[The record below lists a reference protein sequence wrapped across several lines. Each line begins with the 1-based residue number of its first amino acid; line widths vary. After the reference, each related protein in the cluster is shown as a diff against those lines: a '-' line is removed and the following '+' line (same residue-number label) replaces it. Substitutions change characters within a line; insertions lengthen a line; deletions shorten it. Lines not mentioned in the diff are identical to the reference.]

1 MTRITTE
8 VFKDRLQCKYKAFLR
23 FSRQIGV
30 KSDYENM
37 LSEQAL
43 EFKIKAIPRYFH
55 TVDRLSM
62 ASILL
67 DRHEK
72 SPSEWRKIFID
83 AEIDNG
89 DISSQC
95 DVLEKVP
102 GKSNLGN
109 FHYIP
114 TLLIEKAN
122 LSREDK
128 ILLGFNGL
136 VIGDFQDR
144 IPAYG
149 RIIHGHNFSCSKIKM
164 DKYIGYAKEII
175 AELKGYIDKNNQ
187 PRLILNHYCRECG
200 FMDLCKTKAIEMDDL
215 SLLSGMTEKEI
226 DKQNQKG
233 IFTVTQ
239 YSYTFRPRK
248 RRKLLQ
254 SNSAPRML
262 ELKALAVRTGK
273 VYVYDKPILNISNPQ
288 IYIDV
293 EGDPNRGFNYL
304 IGIVTIQNG
313 IETRESFWANDFA
326 EEDMIFAQFLKKL
339 DHYNEFSLF
348 HYGSYETRFFKK
360 MKNRIEE
367 RHVDLYEKI
376 IKNSTNILSL
386 IYSNIYFPTYSN
398 DLKDVGKYL
407 GVKWTEE
414 DASGIQSMVWR
425 RQWEVTKSDELKSK
439 LIQYNIEDCLALK
452 KVTESIKQLNISF
465 DSQNCQNNAVDCVS
479 VNDMKP
485 DRKFGTIDFFFKDL
499 NFVNNC
505 AYFDYQRQKIFCK
518 TSPRLVKKK
527 VKRCYS
533 KILYKANRHIDI
545 PIERKCFNC
554 GKKTY
559 RYGTYWKKQLDL
571 KFTNKSIKRW
581 VVSYRSI
588 RMNCKHCKKSRIP
601 QKFHEIP
608 KYGHGL
614 LSWTIYHN
622 IVHHQPFGRM
632 PMDLE
637 AFFDMHLPRK
647 VAHQFKKRAARYYEN
662 TYDAILDKL
671 IHGDFIHIDE
681 TKVNVKGCREYVWVL
696 TNMEEVAFM
705 HTATREGDFLK
716 ELLRDFRGVLISDF
730 YAVYDSINCPQ
741 QKCLIHLIRDLN
753 DDLQKNP
760 FDEEYKDMSS
770 KFSILLREI
779 IATVDKDGLKKRYLN
794 KHNRSVERYFD
805 YILNNTYKSDLALKY
820 QKRFEKTRGKLFTF
834 MNYNG
839 VPWNNNNAEHAIKHF
854 ADYRNTVAGQIREF
868 GLRNYLMLL
877 SAYQTCEYKGISFL
891 KFLLSKETDI
901 DKFRLLKNKVKIQ
914 DDFDPHYSSDVG
926 KYDRSDNA
934 FFA

>member
-1 MTRITTE
+1 MIKLTSEI
-8 VFKDRLQCKYKAFLR
+8 FKNYLQCKYKALLKI
-23 FSRQIGV
+23 SGEIGI

-37 LSEQAL
+37 LFERGL
-43 EFKIKAIPRYFH
+43 EFKIKAITKYFRIAH
-55 TVDRLSM
+55 RVGTTAV
-62 ASILL
+62 ILNK
-67 DRHEK
+67 HGIP
-72 SPSEWRKIFID
+72 PSEWHKTFVN
-83 AEIDNG
+83 AEVG
-89 DISSQC
+89 DGTMCSHC
-95 DVLEKVP
+95 DVLERVYR
-102 GKSNLGN
+102 KSNIGS
-109 FHYIP
+109 FYYTP
-114 TLLIEKAN
+114 VLLIENEN
-122 LSREDK
+122 LSRGDK
-128 ILLGFNGL
+128 IFLGFNGL
-136 VIGDFQDR
+136 MIGNFQGRMPD
-144 IPAYG
+144 YG
-149 RIIHGHNFSCSKIKM
+149 KIIYGHRFLCTKVRM
-164 DKYIGYAKEII
+164 DKYIQCARKIVT
-175 AELKGYIDKNNQ
+175 ELKGYVNKDNQ
-187 PRLILNHYCRECG
+187 PKLTLNSYCRECE
-200 FMDLCKTKAIEMDDL
+200 FVNLCKARAIEKDDL
-215 SLLSGMTEKEI
+215 SLLGGMTEKEI
-226 DKQNQKG
+226 DKQNQRG

-239 YSYTFRPRK
+239 YSYAFRPRK
-248 RRKLLQ
+248 RRKLPQ

-304 IGIVTIQNG
+304 IGMLIIQNG
-313 IETRESFWANDFA
+313 IETRESFWANDFT
-326 EEDMIFAQFLKKL
+326 EEDIIFSQFLKKL
-339 DHYNEFSLF
+339 DKYNEFSLF
-348 HYGSYETRFFKK
+348 HYGSYETKFFKK
-360 MKNRIEE
+360 MKNRMEE
-367 RHVDLYEKI
+367 RHVDLYEEI

-398 DLKDVGKYL
+398 DLKDIGNYL
-407 GVKWTEE
+407 GIKWTEE

-425 RQWEVTKSDELKSK
+425 RQWEKTKSEELKSK
-439 LIQYNIEDCLALK
+439 LVQYNIEDCLALK
-452 KVTESIKQLNISF
+452 KVTESIGQFNISS
-465 DSQNCQNNAVDCVS
+465 DNQNCQNSTIDCVS

-533 KILYKANRHIDI
+533 KILYKANRQIDI

-571 KFTNKSIKRW
+571 KFINKSIKRW

-588 RMNCKHCKKSRIP
+588 RMNCEHCKKSRIP
-601 QKFHEIP
+601 QKFHKIP

-637 AFFDMHLPRK
+637 AFFDIHLPRK

-794 KHNRSVERYFD
+794 KHNISVERYFD
-805 YILNNTYKSDLALKY
+805 YIFNNTYKSGLALKY
-820 QKRFEKTRGKLFTF
+820 QKRFEKTKGKLFTF

-854 ADYRNTVAGQIREF
+854 ADYRSTVAGQIREF

-877 SAYQTCEYKGISFL
+877 SVYQTCEYKGVSFL

-901 DKFRLLKNKVKIQ
+901 DQFRLLKKDVKLR
-914 DDFDPHYSSDVG
+914 DDFDPHYNSDIG

-934 FFA
+934 SFL